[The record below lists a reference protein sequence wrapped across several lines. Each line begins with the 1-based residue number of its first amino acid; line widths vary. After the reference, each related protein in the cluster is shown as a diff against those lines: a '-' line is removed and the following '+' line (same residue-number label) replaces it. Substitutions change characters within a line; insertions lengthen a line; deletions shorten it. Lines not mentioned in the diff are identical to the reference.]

1 MSDIDLENADNT
13 LIFSGTKEVAENLKF
28 DEFKLQEWFGDN
40 IPSAGK
46 IDKVVQFKG
55 GQSNP
60 TYKISSTNQVFV
72 LRRKP
77 PGILLPSAHAV
88 DREYKV
94 ITALQN
100 TEVPVPKT
108 YGLCEDADII
118 GTPFFVMDFLD
129 GTVYWDLLLSE
140 KSPQERMEIY
150 ANKNKVIAELH
161 NVDYESVGLSDYG
174 KPGNYIARQVSRW
187 TKQYL
192 ASETEN
198 IPAMNNL
205 IDWLPPNIPDEDE
218 TSIVHGD
225 YRLDNMVFCSNNNVM
240 GVLDWELS
248 TLGHPIA
255 DFNYHCISWKN
266 IPQLADQ
273 KFCNENGIPTEE
285 EYRNMYS
292 RYTGKKLDENWEF
305 YTIFNIFKLAGI
317 LQGIM
322 GRVRDG
328 TAASKHAEERGN
340 QVAPLAEAAWDL
352 VEKHYR

>member
-1 MSDIDLENADNT
+1 MKPVDGD
-13 LIFSGTKEVAENLKF
+13 IFSGTKPVDHKLKF
-28 DEFKLQEWFGDN
+28 ASSRLQPWIDEYVPN
-40 IPSAGK
+40 AGK
-46 IDKVVQFKG
+46 INKIEQFKG

-60 TYKISSTNQVFV
+60 TYKVITQNKNLV

-94 ITALQN
+94 MTALDN
-100 TEVPVPKT
+100 TQVPVPKT
-108 YGLCEDADII
+108 YGLCEDEDVI
-118 GTPFFVMDFLD
+118 GTAFFVMDFLD
-129 GTVYWDLLLSE
+129 GNIYWDLLLSD
-140 KSPQERMEIY
+140 KSPKDTMEIY
-150 ANKNKVIAELH
+150 ASKNKVIAELH
-161 NVDYESVGLSDYG
+161 KVDYSSIGLSDYG

-205 IDWLPPNIPDEDE
+205 IDWLPQNIPDEDQ

-225 YRLDNMVFCSNNNVM
+225 YRLDNMVFNSKNNVL

-255 DFNYHCISWKN
+255 DFNYHCISWRN

-273 KFCNENGIPTEE
+273 RFCNENGIPTEK
-285 EYRNMYS
+285 EYRDMYS
-292 RYTGKKLDENWEF
+292 EHTGQKLDEHWEF

-340 QVAPLAEAAWDL
+340 QVAPLAETAWDL
-352 VEKHYR
+352 VEKNYK

>member
-1 MSDIDLENADNT
+1 MSDIDLENTDNT

-28 DEFKLQEWFGDN
+28 DELKLQEWFGDN

-161 NVDYESVGLSDYG
+161 NVDYESVGLSNYG

-352 VEKHYR
+352 VEKHYK

>member
-1 MSDIDLENADNT
+1 MSDINSNNADNT
-13 LIFSGTKEVAENLKF
+13 VIFSGTKEVAENLKF
-28 DEFKLQEWFGDN
+28 DEKRLQEWFGDN
-40 IPSAGK
+40 VPSAGK
-46 IDKVVQFKG
+46 IDKIAQFKG

-60 TYKISSTNQVFV
+60 TYKITSEDQEFV

-108 YGLCEDADII
+108 YGLCEDEDVI
-118 GTPFFVMDFLD
+118 GTSFFVMDFLD
-129 GTVYWDLLLSE
+129 GSIYWDLLLAD
-140 KSPQERMEIY
+140 KSPKERTEIY
-150 ANKNKVIAELH
+150 ASKNKVIAELH
-161 NVDYESVGLSDYG
+161 KVNYENVGLSNYG

-225 YRLDNMVFCSNNNVM
+225 YRLDNMVFNASNNVM

-255 DFNYHCISWKN
+255 DFNYHCISWRN
-266 IPQLADQ
+266 TPQLADQ

-285 EYRNMYS
+285 EYINMYS
-292 RYTGKKLDENWEF
+292 KHTGKKLDEHWEF

-352 VEKHYR
+352 VEKNYK

>member
-28 DEFKLQEWFGDN
+28 DELKLQEWFGDN
-40 IPSAGK
+40 VPSAGK

-328 TAASKHAEERGN
+328 TAASKHAEDRGN

-352 VEKHYR
+352 VEKHYK